1 MALAP
6 APNYVISQL
15 AFTDC
20 DSSPAVS
27 VYRGISSGDTVLPS
41 LFAFQVYVTY
51 EIPLASNRDIV
62 AHRFLERVLVDF
74 GDSDLVRVDVY
85 FRPRASTADI
95 LSHYAIQGRALDTYA
110 TDSNYF
116 HGLAVVVG
124 SEQWERDGVHLL
136 FHHLPD
142 GLLTSDQKKEI
153 YGDDI
158 TDLGSL
164 LVHVPALDGPSGL
177 SLRLRQVAENSPDWR
192 NFHEE
197 YRTAIRQGKTHWGL
211 SLISPE

>member
-1 MALAP
+1 MTLAP

-27 VYRGISSGDTVLPS
+27 VYRGISSRDTVLPS
-41 LFAFQVYVTY
+41 LFAFQVYLTY
-51 EIPLASNRDIV
+51 EILLASDRYIF
-62 AHRFLERVLVDF
+62 AHKFLERVLVDF
-74 GDSDLVRVDVY
+74 DGSDLVRVDVY

-95 LSHYAIQGRALDTYA
+95 LKHYATEGRALNSYA
-110 TDSNYF
+110 TDSTHF
-116 HGLAVVVG
+116 RGLAVVVG
-124 SEQWERDGVHLL
+124 SDQWESDGVDLL
-136 FHHLPD
+136 FHDLPD

-158 TDLGSL
+158 TDLGIL

-177 SLRLRQVAENSPDWR
+177 SVRLRQVAENSRDWR
-192 NFHEE
+192 DLDEK
-197 YRTAIRQGKTHWGL
+197 YRTAIRQGKIQW
-211 SLISPE
+211 